1 MILQDDRTAAEIKS
15 HSCLVIGTDPFLS
28 GWGEARGGVSYAA
41 WACRPDDLDKVYSWV
56 TARKDMKRVR
66 VTSGKYYPKGVGHF
80 HIYVVTENHPAA
92 L

>member
-15 HSCLVIGTDPFLS
+15 HSCLVIGTDNFLS
-28 GWGEARGGVSYAA
+28 GRVEARGGASYAA
-41 WACRPDDLDKVYSWV
+41 WACRPDDLKKVYLWV
-56 TARKDMKRVR
+56 KTRKDMKRVR
-66 VTSGKYYPKGVGHF
+66 VTFGKYHPKGVGHC